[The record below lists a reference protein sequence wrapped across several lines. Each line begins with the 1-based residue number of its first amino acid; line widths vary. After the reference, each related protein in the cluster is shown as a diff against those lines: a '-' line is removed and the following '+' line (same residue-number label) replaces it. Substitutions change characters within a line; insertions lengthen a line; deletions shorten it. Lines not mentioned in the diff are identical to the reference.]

1 MTTTLPL
8 IQTFPAQASALFE
21 LRTFV
26 RARAQEAGLPAGP
39 TDDLLIAVTEAC
51 NQMLS
56 HEQGSTIFVSWW
68 AHDDLVEINLKD
80 EGADELLGPTS
91 GPKDEGEFAT
101 GGLGFPY
108 LLAFV
113 DEYTVRPGTPEDPT
127 TTIRLIKQ
135 TSER

>member
-1 MTTTLPL
+1 MVTTLPL
-8 IQTFPAQASALFE
+8 IQAFPAEASALSE

-26 RARAQEAGLPAGP
+26 RARAEEAGLPAGL

-51 NQMLS
+51 NEMLS
-56 HEQGSTIFVSWW
+56 HERGSTIFVSWW
-68 AHDDLVEINLKD
+68 AHDDLVEIRLKE
-80 EGADELLGPTS
+80 EGADELLRPTS
-91 GPKDEGEFAT
+91 GPEDEGEFA
-101 GGLGFPY
+101 GGFGFPY
-108 LLAFV
+108 ILAFV